1 MSVKVTFVGSGDAFG
16 AGGRFQT
23 CLLIDSPGLRVALD
37 FGASSLVALNRL
49 DLAHNSIDAVVLTH
63 IHGDHCGGLP
73 FMLMDAML
81 GAKRTTPLTIA
92 GPVDTKSRLAHVSS
106 ALLPGIETM
115 TPKFPV
121 DYIEMET
128 LRDYSVRGMKIKTFP
143 ADHTKATNPTAV
155 RIEIGGKI
163 IAYTGDGDWTEHM
176 PALAE
181 GADLLVAECYF
192 FSKHIKFHLNYPT
205 IKERRDELRAKRLVL
220 THMATDMLKHAASV
234 PEETAHDGLVI
245 EL

>member
-1 MSVKVTFVGSGDAFG
+1 MSVKLTFAGSGDAFG

-23 CLLIDSPGLRVALD
+23 CLLIDAPGLRAALD
-37 FGASSLVALNRL
+37 FGASSLVALHRL
-49 DLAHNSIDAVVLTH
+49 NIAHNSIDAVVLTH

-92 GPVDTKSRLAHVSS
+92 GPADIKARLAHISN

-115 TPKFPV
+115 TPKFRV
-121 DYIEMET
+121 EYVEMET
-128 LRDYSVRGMKIKTFP
+128 LRDYLVRGMKIKTFP

-155 RIEIGGKI
+155 RIEIGGKV
-163 IAYTGDGDWTEHM
+163 IAYTGDGDWTEHI
-176 PALAE
+176 PALAD
-181 GADLLVAECYF
+181 GADLLIAECYF
-192 FSKHIKFHLNYPT
+192 YSKHIKFHLNYPT
-205 IKERRDELRAKRLVL
+205 IKERLNLLRAKRLVL
-220 THMATDMLKHAASV
+220 THMAADMLNHASSV
-234 PEETAHDGLVI
+234 PEEKAYDGLVI

>member
-1 MSVKVTFVGSGDAFG
+1 MSVKVTFVGCGDAFG

-23 CLLIDSPGLRVALD
+23 CFLIDAPGLRVALD

-92 GPVDTKSRLAHVSS
+92 GPVDTKARLAHIGNAV
-106 ALLPGIETM
+106 LPGIETM

-121 DYIEMET
+121 DYVEMET
-128 LRDYSVRGMKIKTFP
+128 LREYSVRGMKIKTFP

-163 IAYTGDGDWTEHM
+163 IAYTGDGDWTEHI
-176 PALAE
+176 PALAD
-181 GADLLVAECYF
+181 GADLLIAECYF
-192 FSKHIKFHLNYPT
+192 YSRHIKFHLNYPT
-205 IKERRDELRAKRLVL
+205 IKERRHLLRAKRLVL
-220 THMATDMLKHAASV
+220 THMAADMLDHAGSV
-234 PEETAHDGLVI
+234 PEEKAHDGLVI

>member
-1 MSVKVTFVGSGDAFG
+1 MSVKLTFVGSGDAFG

-23 CLLIDSPGLRVALD
+23 CLLIDAPDLRVALD
-37 FGASSLVALNRL
+37 FGASSLIALNRL
-49 DLAHNSIDAVVLTH
+49 GVPHNSIDAVVLTH

-81 GAKRTTPLTIA
+81 GAKRTAPLTIA
-92 GPVDTKSRLAHVSS
+92 GPVDSKARLAHIGS

-115 TPKFPV
+115 TPKFPI
-121 DYIEMET
+121 DYVEMET
-128 LRDYSVRGMKIKTFP
+128 LREYSVRGMKIKTFP

-155 RIEIGGKI
+155 RIEVGGKI
-163 IAYTGDGDWTEHM
+163 IAYTGDGDWTEHL
-176 PALAE
+176 PALAD

-192 FSKHIKFHLNYPT
+192 YSKHIKFHLNYPT
-205 IKERRDELRAKRLVL
+205 IKERRGLLRAKRLVL
-220 THMATDMLKHAASV
+220 THMAADMLSHAASV
-234 PEETAHDGLVI
+234 AEEKACDGLVI